1 MWIPNRLS
9 TTKPAYCSREEH
21 LGETRIQGVSASE
34 TEVHLTQP
42 LRAGFGQVLKVWACS
57 RVFTHWGRLRASEG
71 SPENA
76 EDRGESDY
84 SI

>member
-1 MWIPNRLS
+1 M
-9 TTKPAYCSREEH
+9 
-21 LGETRIQGVSASE
+21 TRIQGVSASE

-42 LRAGFGQVLKVWACS
+42 LRDGFGQVIKVWSCS
-57 RVFTHWGRLRASEG
+57 CVFTHQGRLRASEE

-76 EDRGESDY
+76 EDRRESDY